1 MPLILIGMVV
11 EEGDRAF
18 ELSTNL
24 PSLGSELDYLFQK
37 EDSIVDTNVVN
48 LSKDTWI
55 DRP

>member
-24 PSLGSELDYLFQK
+24 PSLDSELDYLFQK

-48 LSKDTWI
+48 LSKET
-55 DRP
+55 